1 MILNTMKLV
10 DLFCGCGGMS
20 LGFERAGF
28 EVVASF
34 DNWDPAIEV
43 YRLNFDHPVFKKD
56 LLDTE
61 NIDDIISLK
70 PDVIIGGPPCQDFS
84 SAGHRDETLGRANL
98 TISFAEIISK
108 IRPRFF
114 VMENV
119 PTIQKSPKLSA
130 IIEIFKEIGYGLSH
144 IVLDASKCGV
154 PQKRKRFFLIG
165 HLNGSDGAVLPYLEK
180 NIAAKS
186 MTLRDYFDDS
196 LGFEYYFRVPRSYS
210 RRGIFSIDEPAMT
223 VRGVDR
229 PVPKG
234 YPGHHND
241 PVPMNESIRTLTA
254 KERSLIQTF
263 PESFDFV
270 GSKTIV
276 NQMIG
281 NAVPVNLAN
290 YVANALKE
298 YIDAEVD

>member
-1 MILNTMKLV
+1 MALV

-28 EVVASF
+28 DVVASF

-43 YRLNFDHPVFKKD
+43 YRLNFDHPVFKRD
-56 LLDTE
+56 LSDTK
-61 NIDDIISLK
+61 NIDDIHAYN
-70 PDVIIGGPPCQDFS
+70 PDIIIGGPPCQDFS
-84 SAGHRDETLGRANL
+84 SAGHRDETLGRADL

-108 IRPRFF
+108 IQPRFF

-119 PTIQKSPKLSA
+119 PNIRKSPKLTVV
-130 IIEIFKEIGYGLSH
+130 IEMFKSRGYGLSQ
-144 IVLDASKCGV
+144 IVLDASKCGT

-165 HLNGSDGAVLPYLEK
+165 HLHGIDGAVLPYLENK
-180 NIAAKS
+180 IASKS
-186 MTLRDYFDDS
+186 MTLRDYFGNS

-210 RRGIFSIDEPAMT
+210 RRGIFSIDEPSMT
-223 VRGVDR
+223 IRGVDR

-234 YPGHHND
+234 YPGHPND
-241 PVPMNESIRTLTA
+241 PIPMNDSIRTLTA

-263 PESFDFV
+263 PDSFQLV
-270 GSKTIV
+270 GSKTIM

-290 YVANALKE
+290 FVATALKE
-298 YIDAEVD
+298 YIDATID

>member
-1 MILNTMKLV
+1 MKLV

>member
-1 MILNTMKLV
+1 
-10 DLFCGCGGMS
+10 MS